1 MSDRIRQLEDA
12 LSILQTSPGE
22 QHPLLHR
29 DLLDIKSII
38 DLHAAVDEEAVGR
51 SKHEVDDDSQYIESF
66 GTLAIRD
73 DGAATFYGPSAGSEV
88 SIAFQLYLQRLIASQ
103 YFQSLLIVRYEVPVN
118 DTTRLIMCCRESLP

>member
-12 LSILQTSPGE
+12 LSISQTSPGE

-29 DLLDIKSII
+29 NLLDIKSII
-38 DLHAAVDEEAVGR
+38 DLHAAIDEETAGK
-51 SKHEVDDDSQYIESF
+51 SKHEVDDNSQYIESF

-88 SIAFQLYLQRLIASQ
+88 SIALATFFTTADCITIM
-103 YFQSLLIVRYEVPVN
+103 SLEPAHRML
-118 DTTRLIMCCRESLP
+118 